1 MQRKEPTE
9 RAEEL
14 HELIEDE
21 RKKRNT
27 TTAVGDTNSD
37 ISIIGTNEIYLRAEI
52 RRGLLPHEIIAKSK
66 PGNHAEENILE
77 TAAEK
82 DLKIV
87 TIGSSRPICLDCE
100 EKIKDLGI
108 ETKTKFSGKKS
119 KNRIEKP

>member
-9 RAEEL
+9 RAQEL

-27 TTAVGDTNSD
+27 TTAVGDTDTD
-37 ISIIGTNEIYLRAEI
+37 ISIIGTNEIYLRTEV

-77 TAAEK
+77 TATERN
-82 DLKIV
+82 LKIV
-87 TIGSSRPICLDCE
+87 TIGASRPICLDYE
-100 EKIKDLGI
+100 EKIKTLGI

-119 KNRIEKP
+119 KNRTEKP